1 MGEWLTILNHVVIYA
16 PIITLQ
22 EIGVLSADY
31 IFTGTDEYVKIIFT
45 GFETDEYKIMFISL
59 GLARTN
65 IWDIRFD
72 FDRPHIYI
80 YSSFRPRHRRISVT
94 WPTYIHQLGTH
105 PHRFNFP
112 SRSSISPPILFA
124 NALHSD

>member
-80 YSSFRPRHRRISVT
+80 YIHHFGHVT
-94 WPTYIHQLGTH
+94 DEYQ
-105 PHRFNFP
+105 
-112 SRSSISPPILFA
+112 SRGPPIFI
-124 NALHSD
+124 S